1 MNKKFLFFTLPFMFF
16 LGSQATVFAV
26 VKKEPLIIAGW
37 LPYWKKTEAAS
48 STIGHF
54 STLSEI
60 SPFSYT
66 VKKDGTL
73 FNPMKTDEEP
83 WLSLFTEARKQK
95 VKIYP
100 TILWN
105 DKDNI
110 EIILNSKKR
119 RASHIASIVSE
130 VKKNRWDGIDIDY
143 EGKSAES
150 RDGYSAFVKE
160 LGKALDT
167 TNKDL
172 ICTIEARTPIDSRYA
187 SVTPELLARIE
198 YANDYKAIGKYC
210 DEVRIMAY
218 DQSTDDL
225 KLTQANQNDIYRPV
239 SDIDWV
245 KKVLTLAL
253 EDMPA
258 KKIMV
263 GVPTYGYKYE
273 VITTGGV
280 TKYSRIGS
288 MNYSYA
294 DELAKSLQ
302 IIPSRNKA
310 GELSFNY
317 VTTTPSGEKKTY
329 LVWYSDA
336 TAIAD
341 KLKIAKLYNLK
352 GIAIFKLDGAF
363 DPKLWDILPK
373 KK

>member
-1 MNKKFLFFTLPFMFF
+1 MFSF
-16 LGSQATVFAV
+16 ETSIFALIKQA
-26 VKKEPLIIAGW
+26 PLVIAGW

-66 VKKDGTL
+66 VKKNGDL
-73 FNPMKTDEEP
+73 FNPMKTGEEP
-83 WLSLFTEARKQK
+83 WLSLFIEARKQK

-100 TILWN
+100 TILWGER
-105 DKDNI
+105 DAM
-110 EIILNSKKR
+110 ELILNNKKKR
-119 RASHIASIVSE
+119 TAHISSILSE
-130 VKKNRWDGIDIDY
+130 VKKNNWDGVDIDY
-143 EGKSAES
+143 EGKSAET

-160 LGKALDT
+160 LGNALN
-167 TNKDL
+167 TNKKDL
-172 ICTIEARTPIDSRYA
+172 VCTIEARTPINSRYA
-187 SVTPELLARIE
+187 TVTPEILARIE
-198 YANDYKAIGKYC
+198 YANDYKVIGKYC
-210 DEVRIMAY
+210 NEVRIMAY
-218 DQSTDDL
+218 DQATDDL
-225 KLTQANQNDIYRPV
+225 KLTVANQNDIYRPV

-253 EDMPA
+253 EDIPA
-258 KKIMV
+258 KKMMV

-273 VITTGGV
+273 VITVSGV
-280 TKYSRIGS
+280 TNYSRIGS

-294 DELAKSLQ
+294 NELANSLQ
-302 IIPSRNKA
+302 IVPSRNKA
-310 GELSFNY
+310 GELSFTY
-317 VTTTPSGEKKTY
+317 ATTTATGEKKTY

-341 KLKIAKLYNLK
+341 KLTIAKLYGLK